1 MVTAHLF
8 GPTRNRNPARP
19 ETKTTP
25 APPNPVPV
33 KTDVPKVPEKPN
45 PPETSAISKPTP
57 TVRTEAPKVSVYLLA
72 PVGNDILMRFQTKAL
87 LKPPTP
93 AAPVTID
100 APKIVKNASPWN
112 DIPSDVLLEI
122 VSYLRDN
129 RYAVLSLILVCT
141 YWRQVLVECP
151 LNWTQISSLYPTRV
165 FKSWIQRSKNVPI
178 DVEICSFPPGLYG

>member
-8 GPTRNRNPARP
+8 GSTRNRNPARP

-25 APPNPVPV
+25 APTNPVPV
-33 KTDVPKVPEKPN
+33 KTDVLKVPEKPS
-45 PPETSAISKPTP
+45 PPQTPTISEPTP
-57 TVRTEAPKVSVYLLA
+57 TVKIQAPKVSVYLL
-72 PVGNDILMRFQTKAL
+72 PLVGNGMLMRSQTKAP

-93 AAPVTID
+93 AALATIGT
-100 APKIVKNASPWN
+100 PKIVKNASPWN

-151 LNWTQISSLYPTRV
+151 LNWTQISSLYPPRV

-178 DVEICSFPPGLYG
+178 DADICSLPPGLYG

>member
-8 GPTRNRNPARP
+8 GPPRNRNPPRP
-19 ETKTTP
+19 ETKTAP
-25 APPNPVPV
+25 GPPNPVPI
-33 KTDVPKVPEKPN
+33 KTDVPKVPQQPT
-45 PPETSAISKPTP
+45 PPETPAISEQTP
-57 TVRTEAPKVSVYLLA
+57 AVKTEAPKVSVYLHA
-72 PVGNDILMRFQTKAL
+72 PVGNDILIQFWAKAP

-93 AAPVTID
+93 AAQVTIN
-100 APKIVKNASPWN
+100 APKIVKNTSPWG

-129 RYAVLSLILVCT
+129 RYAVLNLILVCT

-151 LNWTQISSLYPTRV
+151 LNWTQISSLYPLRA

-178 DVEICSFPPGLYG
+178 DAEICSFPPGMYG